1 MIMLNN
7 GRMDLVMGGSAVSM
21 IGAEKLSE
29 EERRSAIK
37 TFNETT
43 KEASESFCKNIDKEL
58 KRSKQVKEQA
68 TNLEILPTNGN
79 ILVRMYNKNPWDQ
92 IKTTESGLII
102 PVYDGTYI
110 SHETGEKEVARMA
123 VAYAEVVA
131 VGPEVKYVRPGDDI
145 IFINGTQRPTPFL
158 GQALWVV
165 SQNNVLVVINEELT
179 ERFSSIK

>member
-1 MIMLNN
+1 MLNN

-58 KRSKQVKEQA
+58 EHSKQVKGQA

-92 IKTTESGLII
+92 VKTTESGLLFQYMTELIFL
-102 PVYDGTYI
+102 TKL
-110 SHETGEKEVARMA
+110 EKRKLLEW
-123 VAYAEVVA
+123 
-131 VGPEVKYVRPGDDI
+131 
-145 IFINGTQRPTPFL
+145 L
-158 GQALWVV
+158 
-165 SQNNVLVVINEELT
+165 
-179 ERFSSIK
+179 